1 MKIHYFQRYHQ
12 GEDVA
17 TANTMLLLSRLYQ
30 YSPDKF
36 YLFLQ
41 SICAPN
47 AVWDFN
53 PGLSFNLQ
61 ENAPKSR
68 LDAVIVQQSF
78 KVAVETKLSDWFYA
92 DQIQRHLDVFG
103 EERYKVLMTL
113 APVHMATGKMKAV
126 ARAIAAHQEENGYEL
141 PIIHVN
147 ITFEE
152 LATTYRNVLDYRD
165 YEMLDILE
173 DYLDY
178 CYHDGLIVGA
188 NSWKFMRM
196 QLAGATF
203 DFNLKQGVYYDGV
216 HRGFRPH
223 DYLGL
228 YKNKSVR
235 AVGKIVAMIVADASN
250 PNDVKYTVEKGD
262 LTNERQTKIALA
274 IKDAKQYGYD
284 LRKEPQRY
292 FFVDTF
298 YETDFQKETRYPPRG
313 SRIFDL
319 TEVLGT
325 QNIPAVSSLAAMLR
339 KKAWK

>member
-1 MKIHYFQRYHQ
+1 
-12 GEDVA
+12 
-17 TANTMLLLSRLYQ
+17 ML
-30 YSPDKF
+30 D
-36 YLFLQ
+36 
-41 SICAPN
+41 
-47 AVWDFN
+47 D
-53 PGLSFNLQ
+53 
-61 ENAPKSR
+61 
-68 LDAVIVQQSF
+68 
-78 KVAVETKLSDWFYA
+78 
-92 DQIQRHLDVFG
+92 
-103 EERYKVLMTL
+103 
-113 APVHMATGKMKAV
+113 
-126 ARAIAAHQEENGYEL
+126 
-141 PIIHVN
+141 
-147 ITFEE
+147 
-152 LATTYRNVLDYRD
+152 RD
-165 YEMLDILE
+165 YEMLDIVE

-178 CYHDGLIVGA
+178 CYHDGLIAGTD
-188 NSWKFMRM
+188 SWKFMRM
-196 QLAGATF
+196 QLAGATI
-203 DFNLKQGVYYDGV
+203 DFNMKQGVYYDGAK
-216 HRGFRPH
+216 RGFRPH

-325 QNIPAVSSLAAMLR
+325 QNIPAVSLLAALLR
-339 KKAWK
+339 KKTWK